1 MYVHVQVQVY
11 SEQRMDSPLVT
22 SGVDSI
28 GFFELSPL
36 PSRSEVSKRIII
48 IKRVNMMK
56 LWWDSLIEGLSHYTG
71 YKSAITFLSV
81 YSS

>member
-56 LWWDSLIEGLSHYTG
+56 LWWD
-71 YKSAITFLSV
+71 
-81 YSS
+81 